1 MVIFC
6 LIIGPVEQMLT
17 IDNLTTVQEF
27 ILEGFPAVQHLG
39 KPLFMVHLLLYL
51 VSITGSIVIVTIT
64 WTDHCLQTPMYF
76 FLSNY
81 SFLESCFITT
91 VIPKLL
97 AIFLSGRQTISF
109 AACLTQTFFFLFLG
123 STCFFLLAVMSL
135 DRYVAICNPLHYHS
149 IMNIKICF
157 FLVLSCYVLGFML
170 IISLVLMV
178 SQLSFCGFNVINHF
192 FCDLGPLVHLSCSDT
207 SSVES
212 LSFLL
217 SIVIILSSL
226 IVTVISYFNIIN
238 TIVNLPLAKERW
250 RAFSTC
256 SSHLIVLF
264 LTYGSV
270 VFIYVKPKQTDR
282 VDVNKEAALVN
293 TVITP
298 LLNPFIYTLRNK
310 QVKKALR
317 DTLYR
322 MRYMKSSWNF
332 R

>member
-1 MVIFC
+1 M
-6 LIIGPVEQMLT
+6 GK

-51 VSITGSIVIVTIT
+51 VSIMGSIVIITIT
-64 WTDHCLQTPMYF
+64 WSDHCLQTPMYF
-76 FLSNY
+76 FLSNF

-97 AIFLSGRQTISF
+97 AIFLSGMQTISF

-135 DRYVAICNPLHYHS
+135 DRYMAICNPLHYHN
-149 IMNIKICF
+149 IMNMKVCF
-157 FLVLSCYVLGFML
+157 LLVLSCYLLGFML
-170 IISLVLMV
+170 IIGLILMV
-178 SQLSFCGFNVINHF
+178 SQLSFCDFNVINHF

-207 SSVES
+207 STVES

-217 SIVIILSSL
+217 SVVTILSSL
-226 IVTVISYFNIIN
+226 TITIISYTHIIT
-238 TIVNLPLAKERW
+238 TIVHLPSAKERQK
-250 RAFSTC
+250 AFSTC
-256 SSHLIVLF
+256 SSHLIVLV
-264 LTYGSV
+264 LTYGSC
-270 VFIYVKPKQTDR
+270 VFIYVKPKQADR
-282 VDVNKEAALVN
+282 LEANKEAALVN

-310 QVKKALR
+310 QVQKALR
-317 DTLYR
+317 DALYR
-322 MRYMKSSWNF
+322 KKPMK
-332 R
+332 

>member
-1 MVIFC
+1 MVK
-6 LIIGPVEQMLT
+6 IG
-17 IDNLTTVQEF
+17 NLTNVQEF

-51 VSITGSIVIVTIT
+51 VSIMGSIVIVTIT
-64 WTDHCLQTPMYF
+64 WADHCLQTPMYF
-76 FLSNY
+76 FLSNF

-97 AIFLSGRQTISF
+97 AIFLSGMQTISF
-109 AACLTQTFFFLFLG
+109 AACLTQSFFFLFLG

-135 DRYVAICNPLHYHS
+135 DRYIAICNPLYYHS
-149 IMNIKICF
+149 IMNMRVCF
-157 FLVLSCYVLGFML
+157 LLVLSCYVLGFIL
-170 IISLVLMV
+170 IIGLILMV
-178 SQLSFCGFNVINHF
+178 SQLSFCGFNVIHHF

-207 SSVES
+207 STVES

-226 IVTVISYFNIIN
+226 TITVISYINIIT
-238 TIVNLPLAKERW
+238 TIANLPSAKEKQK
-250 RAFSTC
+250 AFSTC

-264 LTYGSV
+264 LTYGSC
-270 VFIYVKPKQTDR
+270 VFIYVKPKQADR
-282 VDVNKEAALVN
+282 IEANKEAALVN

-310 QVKKALR
+310 QFKKALR
-317 DTLYR
+317 DALYR
-322 MRYMKSSWNF
+322 MKSMK
-332 R
+332 

>member
-1 MVIFC
+1 MGK
-6 LIIGPVEQMLT
+6 IGNV
-17 IDNLTTVQEF
+17 TTVQEF
-27 ILEGFPAVQHLG
+27 ILEGFPAVQHVG

-51 VSITGSIVIVTIT
+51 VSIMGSIVIVTIT
-64 WTDHCLQTPMYF
+64 WSDHCLQTPMYF
-76 FLSNY
+76 FLSNF

-97 AIFLSGRQTISF
+97 AIFLSGMQTISF

-135 DRYVAICNPLHYHS
+135 DRYMAICNPLHYHN
-149 IMNIKICF
+149 IMNMKVCF
-157 FLVLSCYVLGFML
+157 LLVLFCYLLGFIL
-170 IISLVLMV
+170 IIGLIIKV
-178 SQLSFCGFNVINHF
+178 SQLSFCDFNVINHF

-207 SSVES
+207 STVES

-217 SIVIILSSL
+217 SVVIILSSL
-226 IVTVISYFNIIN
+226 TITIISYTHIIT
-238 TIVNLPLAKERW
+238 TIIHLPSAKERQK
-250 RAFSTC
+250 AFSTC

-264 LTYGSV
+264 LTYGSC

-282 VDVNKEAALVN
+282 LEANKEAALVN

-310 QVKKALR
+310 QVQKALR
-317 DTLYR
+317 DALYR
-322 MRYMKSSWNF
+322 NKSMK
-332 R
+332 